1 MKKIIYAILVIISFF
16 LLSCSPSSRDGIR
29 DIIQPVKLIAGIAD
43 TFVVSD
49 LFYSEDYDL
58 NFSANP
64 QLSVKFEKDLNQII
78 LKANPDFEGMTLLD
92 FELDGDEY
100 SIPVTSRMQTKVI
113 FKFKPQKK
121 YNKITLFGVFNNWN
135 RENLPM
141 ADEDGDGIYEI
152 DLMLDP
158 ASYQFKYWA
167 DGEEFLDETYPTVPN
182 GLGGYNSLMTVEK
195 INNYNSFLH

>member
-1 MKKIIYAILVIISFF
+1 MKNYFLYLLTISILFF
-16 LLSCSPSSRDGIR
+16 NSCSTSSTDEIK
-29 DIIQPVKLIAGIAD
+29 DIIQPVKLIAGITD

-49 LFYSEDYDL
+49 FFYANNYYLTFIENSKL
-58 NFSANP
+58 N
-64 QLSVKFEKDLNQII
+64 VKFEKDSNQII
-78 LKANPDFEGMTLLD
+78 LTANPDFEGMTLLD
-92 FELDGDEY
+92 FELNGERY
-100 SIPVTSRMQTKVI
+100 SIPVTSRMQKKVV
-113 FKFKPQKK
+113 FKFKPSKK

-141 ADEDGDGIYEI
+141 KDDDGDSVYEI
-152 DLMLDP
+152 ELMLDP

-167 DGEEFLDETYPTVPN
+167 DSEEFLDETYPTVPN